1 MLKRSGF
8 DSENGESR
16 SWKRKHILY
25 TCVPRKPR
33 FAFLCSKEALGR
45 GLIIAIRLFYYTG
58 QEFESLLW
66 FFFYRPTIALF
77 LRNLSKN
84 N

>member
-16 SWKRKHILY
+16 SWKRKRILY

-33 FAFLCSKEALGR
+33 FPFLCSKEALGR
-45 GLIIAIRLFYYTG
+45 GLISVKDI
-58 QEFESLLW
+58 
-66 FFFYRPTIALF
+66 TIHIDAGIGVPEEAYKEG
-77 LRNLSKN
+77 RRIISS
-84 N
+84 

>member
-16 SWKRKHILY
+16 SWKREHILY

-33 FAFLCSKEALGR
+33 FTFLCSKEALGR
-45 GLIIAIRLFYYTG
+45 GLTIIKQIEHPHPDLDLA
-58 QEFESLLW
+58 
-66 FFFYRPTIALF
+66 
-77 LRNLSKN
+77 
-84 N
+84 

>member
-8 DSENGESR
+8 DSENGKSR
-16 SWKRKHILY
+16 SWKRKRILY

-45 GLIIAIRLFYYTG
+45 GLR
-58 QEFESLLW
+58 FEL
-66 FFFYRPTIALF
+66 RALGSS
-77 LRNLSKN
+77 R
-84 N
+84 

>member
-45 GLIIAIRLFYYTG
+45 GLISC
-58 QEFESLLW
+58 SLLLLSLL
-66 FFFYRPTIALF
+66 ISKVLAALDSF
-77 LRNLSKN
+77 INDRS
-84 N
+84 